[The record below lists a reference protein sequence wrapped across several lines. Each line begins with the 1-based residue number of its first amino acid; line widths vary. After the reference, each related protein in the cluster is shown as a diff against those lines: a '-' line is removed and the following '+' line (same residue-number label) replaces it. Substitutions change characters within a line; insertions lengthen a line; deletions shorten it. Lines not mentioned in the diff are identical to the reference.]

1 MRHLYN
7 YLKPYIPRMTLGL
20 VIKFTG
26 TIMDLLLPW
35 ILSYMIDTVAPQQN
49 VSLIVKW
56 GIVMV
61 LCAVVAVITNIVA
74 NRMASWVATQCTR
87 KIRHDLFRK
96 ISYLSCAQVDYY
108 TIPSLESRLTSDTY
122 NVHNFI
128 SRIQRLGIRA
138 PILLTGGIIITL
150 ILEPV
155 LASVLI
161 CILPFIAILVYKV
174 SKKGIPLYTNLQKGV
189 DSMVRTVRE
198 NITGIRVI
206 KALSKTDR
214 EQERFREINAEVAR
228 RETTAGVTM
237 SLTNPMMNLF
247 LNLGLTMVIVVGAYR
262 VNAGL
267 TETGKII
274 AFLTYFTII
283 LNAMLSITRMFVLM
297 SRGAASANRIA
308 EILDTPADLKLSP
321 EDRIESENHIEFDH
335 VSFAYEKSRD
345 HHIKDISF
353 TLKRGESLG
362 IIGATG
368 CGKSTIINLLMR
380 LYDNDEGSIR
390 IDGRKVSSIPD
401 EELHQKFGLVFQN
414 DVLFADTIAS
424 NIDFGRSLSMEEIEK
439 AAEDAQAMEFIRS
452 LPDGFQHM
460 LTSKGTNLSG
470 GQKQRV
476 LLSRALAGKP
486 EILILDDSS
495 SALDYKTDSL
505 LRQALRKNHSDTTA
519 IIIAQRISSI
529 YHCDKI
535 LVLEEGRTIG
545 YGTHEELMKNC
556 PVYQEI
562 SQSQMGGMIDG

>member
-206 KALSKTDR
+206 KALSK
-214 EQERFREINAEVAR
+214 
-228 RETTAGVTM
+228 
-237 SLTNPMMNLF
+237 
-247 LNLGLTMVIVVGAYR
+247 
-262 VNAGL
+262 
-267 TETGKII
+267 
-274 AFLTYFTII
+274 
-283 LNAMLSITRMFVLM
+283 
-297 SRGAASANRIA
+297 
-308 EILDTPADLKLSP
+308 
-321 EDRIESENHIEFDH
+321 
-335 VSFAYEKSRD
+335 
-345 HHIKDISF
+345 
-353 TLKRGESLG
+353 
-362 IIGATG
+362 
-368 CGKSTIINLLMR
+368 
-380 LYDNDEGSIR
+380 
-390 IDGRKVSSIPD
+390 
-401 EELHQKFGLVFQN
+401 
-414 DVLFADTIAS
+414 
-424 NIDFGRSLSMEEIEK
+424 
-439 AAEDAQAMEFIRS
+439 
-452 LPDGFQHM
+452 
-460 LTSKGTNLSG
+460 
-470 GQKQRV
+470 
-476 LLSRALAGKP
+476 
-486 EILILDDSS
+486 
-495 SALDYKTDSL
+495 
-505 LRQALRKNHSDTTA
+505 
-519 IIIAQRISSI
+519 
-529 YHCDKI
+529 
-535 LVLEEGRTIG
+535 
-545 YGTHEELMKNC
+545 
-556 PVYQEI
+556 
-562 SQSQMGGMIDG
+562 